1 MTIPGRRAADR
12 LLGLCLLGLA
22 AFVAAQALRL
32 EVPFSYDPVGPKAFP
47 LGLAILLAGLSL
59 VLVVK
64 PGDNGHW
71 PHGALGLKLLAV
83 LGVLLVYATLFT
95 RLGYIATSLLAIT
108 LLARLFAAAWGKAL
122 LTGVLMAVGSYF
134 LFTRGLGISLPHGLW
149 LSALA

>member
-1 MTIPGRRAADR
+1 MTVPGRRVADR

-22 AFVAAQALRL
+22 AFVAVQALQL

-71 PHGALGLKLLAV
+71 PHGALSLKLLAV

-122 LTGVLMAVGSYF
+122 LTGALMAVGSYF